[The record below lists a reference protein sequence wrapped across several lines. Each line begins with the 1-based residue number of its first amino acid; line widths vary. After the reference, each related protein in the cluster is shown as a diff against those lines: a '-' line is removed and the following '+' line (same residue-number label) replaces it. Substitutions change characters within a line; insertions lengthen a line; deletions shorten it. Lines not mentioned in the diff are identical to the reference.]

1 MTASKKIVLGLT
13 TAVAFSLCLF
23 VAIPI
28 GVKVPGYVSSPLNSP
43 AFWPATLSA
52 FLIFLGLL
60 QFAAGIREALVNLSS
75 DQREPATNGGHAVP
89 VALRVALG
97 IAMLAAYYVATIWL
111 GIVLSS
117 MLAIAA
123 FMLAYGVR
131 RLLLIGILSIA
142 IPIVLYG
149 FFVDLAH
156 LPLPMGIFH

>member
-13 TAVAFSLCLF
+13 TVVVFSLCLF

-28 GVKVPGYVSSPLNSP
+28 GVKVPAYVSSRLNSP
-43 AFWPATLSA
+43 AFWPTTLSA
-52 FLIFLGLL
+52 FLIFLGIL
-60 QFAAGIREALVNLSS
+60 QFAAGVREALVNLSAA
-75 DQREPATNGGHAVP
+75 QREPGANGEHPVP
-89 VALRVALG
+89 VGIRVTLG
-97 IAMLAAYYVATIWL
+97 IVMLAAYYVATIWL

-131 RLLLIGILSIA
+131 RPLLIGILSIA